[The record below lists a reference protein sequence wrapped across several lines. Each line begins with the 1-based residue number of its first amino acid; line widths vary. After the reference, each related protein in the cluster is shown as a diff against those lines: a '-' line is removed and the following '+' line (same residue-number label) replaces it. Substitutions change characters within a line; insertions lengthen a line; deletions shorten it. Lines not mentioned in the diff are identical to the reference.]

1 MQKQLGFTKML
12 QNAPDFMSAL
22 LNFSEGT
29 LFNRAGVN
37 AAILRIHSSRHEQ
50 DPEPHGYP
58 AVGGESLDC
67 PRGPSL
73 YIIAERIKI
82 LEGVVLLL
90 WSQLSFR

>member
-1 MQKQLGFTKML
+1 MPRILGR
-12 QNAPDFMSAL
+12 AL
-22 LNFSEGT
+22 LNFPEGT

-58 AVGGESLDC
+58 AVGGESLGC

-73 YIIAERIKI
+73 YSGENFTLLVEGIKI
-82 LEGVVLLL
+82 FEGVVLLL